1 MHVRKMGEARSPF
14 NGRTRETDSDFQGFR
29 LDVITGKKCC
39 FEIVR
44 ETKRIFVME
53 E

>member
-1 MHVRKMGEARSPF
+1 MGEAGSPF

-39 FEIVR
+39 FQIVR

>member
-1 MHVRKMGEARSPF
+1 MGEAGRAF
-14 NGRTRETDSDFQGFR
+14 KGRTRETDSDFQGFR
-29 LDVITGKKCC
+29 LDVITGKKYC

>member
-1 MHVRKMGEARSPF
+1 MGKASSAF

-39 FEIVR
+39 FGIVS
-44 ETKRIFVME
+44 ETKQIFVVE